1 MQFTTNKNYYKVLGL
16 SRSATAE
23 AIKKKYRKLAK
34 EHHPDTNAGSK
45 KSEDKF
51 KMVAEAYEVLGDE
64 KKRQAYDRFF
74 TGEQNE
80 AGPSASRRRRRARS
94 DQSRYGYGSSGEGS
108 RNEYR
113 EPSSGQ
119 GFQEEVK
126 IDPNFPTRG
135 FDLQLIINVPFVTAS
150 LGGKIPFSYEKYV
163 NCTQCSGPVD
173 TVGNNCLACKGQRRV
188 VKNASIDVT
197 VPSGIVDQY
206 TLRMEN
212 KGGEG
217 RNGGPPG
224 DLLLKVCIEPHP
236 SFNRINADIYAEVVI
251 SPELAENG
259 GNLEVKTL
267 DSVKIIPVEEGTLTG
282 EDYRIPGEGATA
294 PWGKKRGDFIIK
306 FAVADS

>member
-1 MQFTTNKNYYKVLGL
+1 MQFSTTKNYYKVLGL
-16 SRSATAE
+16 SRSATAD

-51 KMVAEAYEVLGDE
+51 KKVSEAYEVLGDE
-64 KKRQAYDRFF
+64 KKRQAYDRMF

-80 AGPSASRRRRRARS
+80 AGPSSRRRRRARS
-94 DQSRYGYGSSGEGS
+94 DQSRYGYGSSDSGP

-113 EPSSGQ
+113 EPFSGQ

-135 FDLQLIINVPFVTAS
+135 FDLQFFINVPLVTAS
-150 LGGKIPFSYEKYV
+150 LGGKIPFSYDKYV
-163 NCTQCSGPVD
+163 NCTECSGPID
-173 TVGNNCLACKGQRRV
+173 AVGNNCPACKGKRQV
-188 VKNASIDVT
+188 VKNVSIDVT
-197 VPSGIVDQY
+197 VPPGIVDQY

-212 KGGEG
+212 KGGDG

-236 SFNRINADIYAEVVI
+236 SFNRINSDIYAEVVI
-251 SPELAENG
+251 SSELAENG

-267 DSVKIIPVEEGTLTG
+267 DSVKIIPVEEGTLSG
-282 EDYRIPGEGATA
+282 EDYRIPGQGASV

-306 FAVADS
+306 FSVAEP